1 MHPSVLEWTQHQVN
15 QWGLAGLKT
24 LECGSRNYNGTV
36 RPLFNG
42 EYVGIDMADGPDVDI
57 VALAADM
64 PFADEEFET
73 VISTEMMEHD
83 PCFWLSIPE
92 MARVLKP
99 GGHMLI
105 TTRGIGFPYHE
116 YPGDFWRFTEDSIRL
131 LFETNRLVVIKI
143 EPDWY
148 PGHPGV
154 FGIARKPLNGTE
166 RKERP

>member
-1 MHPSVLEWTQHQVN
+1 MHPSVLSWTHMQVKHWN
-15 QWGLAGLKT
+15 LAELKT

-36 RPLFNG
+36 RPFFTG
-42 EYVGIDMADGPDVDI
+42 EYVGVDMLDGPDVDM
-57 VALAADM
+57 VAMASDL
-64 PFADEEFET
+64 PFPDEDFET
-73 VISTEMMEHD
+73 VISTEMLEHD
-83 PCFWLSIPE
+83 PTFWLSIPE

-116 YPGDFWRFTEDSIRL
+116 YPGDYWRFTEDSITL
-131 LFETNRLVVIKI
+131 LFETNGLEVVRV

-154 FGIARKPLNGTE
+154 FGIAK
-166 RKERP
+166 KS